1 MTKYLDDSTFATMPG
16 KLRVSEAKL
25 RELEPGLFTARTYK
39 CCATCDV
46 DHPAAD
52 MREKLGEHPC
62 SRCCCAAVV
71 MSVEPLIVAA
81 YADDLD
87 GVVLLRFPSSYAARY
102 GLEVGSQLL
111 AVNLYQEVKAKN
123 GARLYAVDI
132 VPGPNRQ
139 AWSSFS
145 PLIAELVSDD
155 EARIAEIKATM
166 PAKDWLTC
174 ATRARAHID
183 RLGIAHARSGEP
195 MAAGFPVRRGGRAYF
210 APRGALSTLA
220 SSTSSPAADTA
231 AASGSRTTVIAAVAV
246 GVLLLVLYR
255 IAVG

>member
-1 MTKYLDDSTFATMPG
+1 MTKYLDDSTWATLPG
-16 KLRVSEAKL
+16 KLTLSEAKL

-52 MREKLGEHPC
+52 MLEKLGEHLEHG
-62 SRCCCAAVV
+62 CCCAAVV
-71 MSVEPLIVAA
+71 MSLDPLIIAA

-87 GVVLLRFPSSYAARY
+87 GVVLLRFPPSYAARY

-111 AVNLYQEVKAKN
+111 AVNLYQEVKARN
-123 GARLYAVDI
+123 GSRLYAVDI
-132 VPGPNRQ
+132 IPGPQRQ

-155 EARIAEIKATM
+155 DARIAELKAAM
-166 PAKDWLTC
+166 SPRDWLTC

-183 RLGIAHARSGEP
+183 RLGVEHARSGQP
-195 MAAGFPVRRGGRAYF
+195 MAAGFPVRRSGRELF
-210 APRGALSTLA
+210 APGGALTAAVTTTSKPATPP
-220 SSTSSPAADTA
+220 STSALP
-231 AASGSRTTVIAAVAV
+231 VIAAVIAV
-246 GVLLLVLYR
+246 IALVFVLYQ
-255 IAVG
+255 IVAG